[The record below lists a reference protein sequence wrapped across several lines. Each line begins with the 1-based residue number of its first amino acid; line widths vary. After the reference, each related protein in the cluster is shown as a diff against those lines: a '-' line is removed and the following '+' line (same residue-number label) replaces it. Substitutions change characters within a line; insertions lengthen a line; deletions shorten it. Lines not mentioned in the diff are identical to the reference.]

1 MRTLCYPPT
10 PFLFLWLKSEL
21 NFGVGG
27 MHANS
32 HIFEQ
37 NAPQNLLF
45 KMVPKENFLLVGCS
59 SLHIVYENLVLPSY
73 YFFVPAV
80 EEKS

>member
-10 PFLFLWLKSEL
+10 TFLFLRLKSKL
-21 NFGVGG
+21 DFGVGG

-37 NAPQNLLF
+37 NAPRNLSSG
-45 KMVPKENFLLVGCS
+45 MVARENTLLVACS

-73 YFFVPAV
+73 HFFGPAV
-80 EEKS
+80 EE